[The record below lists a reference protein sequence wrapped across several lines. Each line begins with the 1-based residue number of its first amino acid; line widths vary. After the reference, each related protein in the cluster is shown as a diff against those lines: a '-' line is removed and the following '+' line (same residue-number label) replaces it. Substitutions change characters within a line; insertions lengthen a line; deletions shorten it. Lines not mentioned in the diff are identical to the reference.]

1 MDPRNT
7 KCLELVAEY
16 HKVNTLNFN
25 HFLLGTNY
33 TNINSNLF
41 FNYLQCTDKINPHNI
56 LLPDCDDDENS
67 ENISPDCYVSNAF
80 FLHLVKPNLQI
91 P

>member
-1 MDPRNT
+1 MRVQHAPKFPFNFLWLPLTKPQIIQQCIQLFFYQSLNRNCKGVYENVDPRNT

-33 TNINSNLF
+33 TNINSNF
-41 FNYLQCTDKINPHNI
+41 
-56 LLPDCDDDENS
+56 
-67 ENISPDCYVSNAF
+67 
-80 FLHLVKPNLQI
+80 
-91 P
+91 